1 MTAGESSADHSAE
14 ISRLGHRMSRLE
26 GVYEHLATKADLR
39 DLELRLTLRML
50 SIVGA
55 ATGLIIAV
63 DRLWS

>member
-1 MTAGESSADHSAE
+1 MTAGETSADHSVE
-14 ISRLGHRMSRLE
+14 VSRLGHRMSRRE
-26 GVYEHLATKADLR
+26 GAYEHLATKADLK

>member
-1 MTAGESSADHSAE
+1 MTAGETSADHSVKVA
-14 ISRLGHRMSRLE
+14 RLGHRMSRLE
-26 GVYEHLATKADLR
+26 GAYEHLATKADLK

-50 SIVGA
+50 SIVGV